1 MDRLKELEYQL
12 RRVQGHLMRWP
23 RAIRLQ
29 LQAQDLIRQI
39 HHERNQRRRALR
51 GVIRRSLM
59 DLDLE
64 VLERLVREARPC
76 GG

>member
-1 MDRLKELEYQL
+1 
-12 RRVQGHLMRWP
+12 MRWP

-39 HHERNQRRRALR
+39 QHERNQRRRALR

-64 VLERLVREARPC
+64 VLERLAREARPC